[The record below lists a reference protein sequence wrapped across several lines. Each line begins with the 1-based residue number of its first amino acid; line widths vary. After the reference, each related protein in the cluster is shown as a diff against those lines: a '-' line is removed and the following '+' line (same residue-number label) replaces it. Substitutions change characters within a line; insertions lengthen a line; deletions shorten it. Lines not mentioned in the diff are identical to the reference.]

1 MLLAMPQFDIYHVK
15 QRWKLLIFLGSI
27 IIGAGSLWYTSRL
40 VNDLSAEE
48 RKKIELWAEAT
59 KLIAS
64 STQDPDLL
72 NFLLK
77 VTENNTTI
85 PVILTDNTF
94 HVIYHRNIRIG
105 TRDSVKFLY
114 QTLDDLRAT
123 TAPID
128 IQLDG
133 SGENYLFYDDSYTLK
148 RLARYPYIQLSIILV
163 FIIVSYLA
171 FSASR
176 KAEQN
181 KVWVGLSRETAH
193 QLGTPTSSLI
203 AWVELLK
210 EKYEDSSLINE
221 LEHDVNRLRIITERF
236 SHIGSQPVLA
246 STDVSQV
253 VASAVDYMR
262 TRISS
267 SVTLTYIAKGS
278 FYAHLNVNLF
288 NWVIENLIKNALDA
302 IGSKGTVEVKLFSEG
317 KNIVLDIKDSG
328 KGIPRKDFK
337 RVFKPGFTTKARGW
351 GLGLSLA
358 RRIINE
364 YHNGKIFVLYSEL
377 HKGTTFRVVL
387 NVDKVRDINFS
398 SNI

>member
-1 MLLAMPQFDIYHVK
+1 MQNFNIYHIK
-15 QRWKLLIFLGSI
+15 QRWKIFIFLGSV

-40 VNDLSAEE
+40 VNDLSNEE
-48 RKKIELWAEAT
+48 QKKIELWAEAT
-59 KLIAS
+59 KLIAT
-64 STQDPDLL
+64 STPDPDLL

-85 PVILTDNTF
+85 PVILTDSAF
-94 HVIYHRNIRIG
+94 HVIYHRNLRISNK
-105 TRDSVKFLY
+105 DSAKFLY
-114 QTLDDLRAT
+114 QTLEDLMAT
-123 TAPID
+123 TVPID

-148 RLARYPYIQLSIILV
+148 RLARYPYVQLSIILI

-193 QLGTPTSSLI
+193 QLGTPTSSLM

-210 EKYEDSSLINE
+210 EKYEDSTLINE

-236 SHIGSQPVLA
+236 SHIGSKPVLVA
-246 STDVSQV
+246 MDLSDV
-253 VASAVDYMR
+253 VAKAVDYMR

-267 SVTLTYIAKGS
+267 SVKLTYVAKGS
-278 FYAHLNVNLF
+278 FYANVNINLF
-288 NWVIENLIKNALDA
+288 NWVIENLIKNAVDA
-302 IGSKGTVEVKLFSEG
+302 IENMGTIEVKLSLEG

-328 KGIPRKDFK
+328 KGIPRKHFK
-337 RVFKPGFTTKARGW
+337 RVFKPGFTTKTRGW

-358 RRIINE
+358 RRIVNE
-364 YHNGKIFVLYSEL
+364 YHRGKVFVFQSEL
-377 HKGTTFRVVL
+377 HKGTTFRVIL
-387 NVDKVRDINFS
+387 RQA
-398 SNI
+398 